1 MSGAGAAAASACP
14 GCGLVLDANDG
25 PTHPYLGASA
35 ACWALYGELLARE
48 FGPLDYPPEHRLT
61 MDAYAV
67 QHPGVP
73 ERRSVQ
79 SVAVHLMSLCL
90 VLERGLAPERA
101 TPVLGRLPK
110 KDLDLRWLEPPRP
123 NGTLTLRTPL
133 EAAAG
138 EEHARAVEA
147 WARDVWEAWSAHHD
161 TARGWLDAAFATA
174 A

>member
-73 ERRSVQ
+73 ERRSIQ

-90 VLERGLAPERA
+90 VIERGLPPERA

-110 KDLDLRWLEPPRP
+110 KELDLRWLEPPRP
-123 NGTLTLRTPL
+123 NGRLTLRGPL
-133 EAAAG
+133 EAVAG
-138 EEHARAVEA
+138 EAHTVAVEA
-147 WARDVWEAWSAHHD
+147 WARDVWLAWSPHHE